1 MKNILKPLLFLL
13 VAASILLFSDLS
25 NRKGIHRNTEIKR
38 VAIFKFNSNLILNET
53 EKGLLNELNTQKI
66 FPQNRMEIT
75 RYCPEGDL
83 PTANTIA
90 LEIINKKYDMVISI
104 STPGL
109 QVMANANKAGKVIH
123 VFCAVTDPFVSGVGI
138 TGPGKDQHPAHLTGI
153 GTFQPVEKAFRIAR
167 EMKPD
172 LKKVGVV
179 WCTGETCSEACVKKA
194 RAICAELG
202 IELIESGIESSS
214 QVYEAAVA
222 MTARGIQALWIGGD
236 NVLETGMDMYVNAGM
251 KAGIPVF
258 NNSPYSTLK
267 GTMFGI
273 GANYQSVGA
282 LAGKMAC
289 EILNGKSVRDF
300 ETTNVVPEK
309 IFINESVI
317 KKVKGNWAL
326 PDDLRARADTVIVT
340 GDR

>member
-1 MKNILKPLLFLL
+1 MKNILKPALFLL

-25 NRKGIHRNTEIKR
+25 NRKGIHRNMEIKR

-53 EKGLLNELNTQKI
+53 EKGLLNELETQKT
-66 FPQNRMEIT
+66 FPFESMEIT

-90 LEIINKKYDMVISI
+90 LEVINKKYDMVISI

-109 QVMANANKAGKVIH
+109 QVMANANKAGTVTH

-138 TGPGKDQHPAHLTGI
+138 SGPGKDQHPAYLAGI

-202 IELIESGIESSS
+202 IELIETGIETSS

-236 NVLETGMDMYVNAGM
+236 NVIETGIDMYVNAGM

-258 NNSPYSTLK
+258 NNSPYSTMR

-282 LAGKMAC
+282 QAGKMAS
-289 EILNGKSVRDF
+289 EILNGKSVKEF

-309 IFINESVI
+309 IYINETVL
-317 KKVKGNWAL
+317 KKVKGNWSL
-326 PDDLRARADTVIVT
+326 PDDLRARADSII
-340 GDR
+340 RQ

>member
-1 MKNILKPLLFLL
+1 MKNILKPAFFLL
-13 VAASILLFSDLS
+13 AVVAILLLSDLS
-25 NRKGIHRNTEIKR
+25 NRKGNQRSAEIKR

-53 EKGLLNELNTQKI
+53 ETGLLRELNTQKI
-66 FPQNRMEIT
+66 FPQRQMEIT

-90 LEIINKKYDMVISI
+90 LEILNKKYDMVISI

-109 QVMANANKAGKVIH
+109 QVMANANKAGKITH

-202 IELIESGIESSS
+202 IELVETGIETSS

-222 MTARGIQALWIGGD
+222 MTARGIEALWIGGD
-236 NVLETGMDMYVNAGM
+236 NVVETGIDMYINAGM

-258 NNSPYSTLK
+258 NNSPYSTMR
-267 GTMFGI
+267 GTLFGI

-282 LAGKMAC
+282 QAGKIAS
-289 EILNGKSVRDF
+289 EILNGKSVKDY
-300 ETTNVVPEK
+300 ETVNVVPEK
-309 IFINESVI
+309 IYINESVL
-317 KKVKGNWAL
+317 KKVKGNWTL
-326 PDDLRARADTVIVT
+326 PNDLRARADSIIVT
-340 GDR
+340 GDK